1 MANVK
6 NFRPTEDDVRMFE
19 QLFPN
24 DGNYNSAT
32 AFHTMIEAVAAQR
45 AGEQAAAINA
55 EAQQRIETLTDMVER
70 IAEMYETPVSDLAE
84 TCAHY
89 KREYLD
95 YRDQAA
101 RYGTENGLLHTEID
115 RLKASESELK
125 ATLQAT
131 ENSLQAAENN
141 LKTTENELQAT
152 LKAAENDNCLHIVF
166 QPFARKL
173 LDLTVERLAER
184 YGRQVSAEQV
194 LIDMFLRYT
203 VFQYTQWFYPFVIKN
218 KEIVEIAR
226 AFNSEIS
233 TIDQV
238 KKLF

>member
-1 MANVK
+1 
-6 NFRPTEDDVRMFE
+6 MFE

-125 ATLQAT
+125 ATLQA
-131 ENSLQAAENN
+131 AENN

>member
-1 MANVK
+1 
-6 NFRPTEDDVRMFE
+6 MFE

-115 RLKASESELK
+115 RLKTSESELK

-131 ENSLQAAENN
+131 ENNLQAA
-141 LKTTENELQAT
+141 ENELQAT